1 MQGKIMAEQ
10 DLKTEL
16 RRLTILQLLQLDPD
30 YSINDAMLQQLLH
43 YRGQG
48 ASVAMVQADLAWLEQ
63 LGLLTTRDLPGCI
76 VAVLRSSGIDV
87 ALGTAIVPGIA
98 RPRPE

>member
-1 MQGKIMAEQ
+1 MAEQ

-30 YSINDAMLQQLLH
+30 YSINDAMLQQLLS

-48 ASVAMVQADLAWLEQ
+48 ASIAMVRADLAWLEQ
-63 LGLLTTRDLPGCI
+63 LDLLTTRDLTGCI
-76 VAVLRSSGIDV
+76 VAVLRNNGVDA
-87 ALGTAIVPGIA
+87 ALGTAIIPGIA